1 MFAHVVSIICE
12 EQEEIP
18 IATTKIRALHIGKG
32 KTIAQSLTERIDYIK
47 NPDKT
52 ENGTYISAFA
62 CDPHTA
68 DAEFLFYNRQYHAIT
83 GRDKKYDHTMR
94 KEVIAYQVWQSFKP
108 GELTAEEAN
117 KIGYEFASR
126 FLKGKHAFIVCTH
139 TDRRHIHNHILWDA
153 TTLDCQNKFRD
164 FHRSGQAIRKLS
176 DLICAEH
183 RLSVIQN
190 PQQRSTVSFDQWI
203 GEKKQPSHREVL
215 RNTIDE
221 IIAKNPHSF
230 EEFLRM
236 LEKSGYRIKFGKHL
250 TICKD
255 GQKNIR
261 MNSIGDGYSE
271 DEIRAVIDG
280 KRSHIPKKKR
290 NPVKPQKTSLLID
303 IQAKLEAGKGQ
314 GYVNW
319 AANFN
324 LKQMSKTVLYLQEHD
339 FADMKSFNNAADE
352 AVRNYR
358 ELNDKIKT
366 AEKRMA
372 EINVLKQHIIN
383 YSKTKSVFDGYKASK
398 YSNRYYAEHESD
410 IVIHRAAKK
419 LFNELGLQKLPTV
432 RSLQTEYA
440 SLLSEKKAA
449 YTKLQDARDE
459 MRELTI
465 HRENLRIILGSD
477 DRTAGKEKEHG
488 RG

>member
-1 MFAHVVSIICE
+1 M
-12 EQEEIP
+12 
-18 IATTKIRALHIGKG
+18 
-32 KTIAQSLTERIDYIK
+32 
-47 NPDKT
+47 NPVKT
-52 ENGTYISAFA
+52 ENSTYISAFA

-68 DAEFLFYNRQYHAIT
+68 AAEFQLSRRQYLSVT
-83 GRDKKYDHTMR
+83 GRNKNYDVPKKD
-94 KEVIAYQVWQSFKP
+94 VIAYQVWQSFKP

-139 TDRRHIHNHILWDA
+139 TDRKHIHNHILWDA
-153 TTLDCQNKFRD
+153 TTLDCKNKFRD
-164 FHRSGQAIRKLS
+164 FHRSGQAVRKLS

-190 PQQRSTVSFDQWI
+190 PPQRSTISYDEWQ
-203 GEKKQPSHREVL
+203 GARKHPSHRELL
-215 RNTIDE
+215 RNAIDE
-221 IIAKNPHSF
+221 ILAKNPASF

-236 LEKSGYRIKFGKHL
+236 LENYGYRIKFGKHL
-250 TICKD
+250 TVCKT

-271 DEIRAVIDG
+271 EEIRAVIDG
-280 KRSHIPKKKR
+280 KRSHVPKKKR
-290 NPVKPQKTSLLID
+290 NPLKPQKTSLLID
-303 IQAKLEAGKGQ
+303 IQAKLDAGKGQ
-314 GYVNW
+314 GYTNW
-319 AANFN
+319 AASFN
-324 LKQMSKTVLYLQEHD
+324 LKQMAKTVLYLQEHD
-339 FADMKSFNNAADE
+339 FADMESFNNAADE
-352 AVRNYR
+352 AVKKYR
-358 ELNDKIKT
+358 ELNDRIKT

-398 YSNRYYAEHESD
+398 YSNRYLAEHEAD

-419 LFNELGLQKLPTV
+419 AFNELGLQKLPTV
-432 RSLQTEYA
+432 KSLQTEYA

-465 HRENLRIILGSD
+465 HRENLRIILDVD
-477 DRTAGKEKEHG
+477 DRTTVKTKEHG

>member
-1 MFAHVVSIICE
+1 M
-12 EQEEIP
+12 
-18 IATTKIRALHIGKG
+18 
-32 KTIAQSLTERIDYIK
+32 
-47 NPDKT
+47 NPDKIG
-52 ENGTYISAFA
+52 NSTYISAFA

-68 DAEFLFYNRQYHAIT
+68 AAEFQLSRRQYLSVT
-83 GRDKKYDHTMR
+83 GRNKNYDVPKKD
-94 KEVIAYQVWQSFKP
+94 VIAYQVWQSFKP
-108 GELTAEEAN
+108 GEVTAEEAN

-139 TDRRHIHNHILWDA
+139 TDRKHIHNHILWDA

-164 FHRSGQAIRKLS
+164 FHRSGQAVRKLS

-190 PQQRSTVSFDQWI
+190 PPQRSTVSYDEWQ
-203 GEKKQPSHREVL
+203 GERKRPSHRELL
-215 RNTIDE
+215 RNDIDE
-221 IIAKNPHSF
+221 ILEKNPASF

-236 LEKSGYRIKFGKHL
+236 LEDYGYRIKFGKHL

-271 DEIRAVIDG
+271 EEIRAVING
-280 KRSHIPKKKR
+280 KRSHVPKKKR
-290 NPVKPQKTSLLID
+290 NPLKPQKTSLLID
-303 IQAKLEAGKGQ
+303 IQAKLDAGKGQ
-314 GYVNW
+314 GYANW

-324 LKQMSKTVLYLQEHD
+324 LKQMAKTVLYLQEHD
-339 FADMKSFNNAADE
+339 FADMESFNNAADE
-352 AVRNYR
+352 AVRKYR
-358 ELNDKIKT
+358 ELTDKIK
-366 AEKRMA
+366 ANEKRMA
-372 EINVLKQHIIN
+372 ELNVLKQHIIN
-383 YSKTKSVFDGYKASK
+383 YSKTKSVFDEYKASK
-398 YSNRYYAEHESD
+398 YSNRYLAEHEAD

-419 LFNELGLQKLPTV
+419 AFNELGLQKLPTV

-440 SLLSEKKAA
+440 SLLSEKKEA
-449 YTKLQDARDE
+449 YAKLQDARDE

-465 HRENLRIILGSD
+465 HRENLRMILDVD
-477 DRTAGKEKEHG
+477 DRTAVKTQEHG